1 MAFNAFKINFKSMK
15 RHYETDKVK
24 KSDFTV
30 KVLRVESS
38 VNTLTNHCEN
48 ALYEVNADIY
58 YKGNRIESFFCLCP
72 FGKCKNS
79 EPDENGDFSGFLPE
93 WKEME
98 AQLNERLNHLTASGI
113 TLDEIFGDLVLDQY
127 IRRVL
132 RRFYNEFEDCI
143 PDNRLAWTFE
153 KLQCMLCVEDDECH
167 LIIGPSLEDLEKR
180 MFSPITEEVTCLNN
194 EKIFS
199 SDKLFVSNQ
208 KYDDI

>member
-1 MAFNAFKINFKSMK
+1 MVINAFKNHFTPMK
-15 RHYETDKVK
+15 RLYETDKVK
-24 KSDFTV
+24 KTDFTV
-30 KVLRVESS
+30 KILSVESS

-79 EPDENGDFSGFLPE
+79 EPDENGEFSGFLPE
-93 WKEME
+93 WQEME
-98 AQLNERLNHLTASGI
+98 AQLDARLNRITAGGI

-132 RRFYNEFEDCI
+132 RRFYNEFE
-143 PDNRLAWTFE
+143 

-167 LIIGPSLEDLEKR
+167 LIIGTSLDDLKKR

-199 SDKLFVSNQ
+199 SDKFFVSNHR
-208 KYDDI
+208 YDDI